1 MATPGELQSFTT
13 REAALSLL
21 FDLIR
26 RNGEIDRHHLRIVC
40 ELAELPA
47 RTRAAFFCGTA
58 TRPVREIGRHRGQ
71 RRVRTSIYETNC
83 YCGCSL
89 CNGGHSRASAT
100 VIGRKSE
107 TSPPP

>member
-1 MATPGELQSFTT
+1 MVMPGALQSFTT

-47 RTRAAFFCGTA
+47 RTRAALA
-58 TRPVREIGRHRGQ
+58 E
-71 RRVRTSIYETNC
+71 
-83 YCGCSL
+83 
-89 CNGGHSRASAT
+89 
-100 VIGRKSE
+100 
-107 TSPPP
+107 PPAPT

>member
-1 MATPGELQSFTT
+1 MVTPGEFQSFTT

-47 RTRAAFFCGTA
+47 RTRAVLDVPSGAKQSGK
-58 TRPVREIGRHRGQ
+58 G
-71 RRVRTSIYETNC
+71 
-83 YCGCSL
+83 
-89 CNGGHSRASAT
+89 
-100 VIGRKSE
+100 
-107 TSPPP
+107 